1 MAQSF
6 NITAKL
12 NIQAPTNLAQVRSDI
27 ASNLKNIPVNLS
39 FQVPKAL
46 NSKLNQLNKSIP
58 TFSNNLDIM
67 SASAKT
73 ATAAINQLNSAF
85 QKMQIQSNAL
95 TPATKQLNSVARSS
109 AQAGKDIQNF
119 GKQAGIALRRFAAFA
134 VGASALV
141 GTVQSLRTAIKEAA
155 DFQNELV
162 RLSQVTSRPLVG
174 LKGISDQVTE
184 LATNFGVSS
193 NDILKAAT
201 TLAQAGFRAEELRA
215 SLDTL
220 AKTTLA
226 PTFDTIEKTTEGLIA
241 TFNQFSLKADE
252 IASSFDAINAVSAR
266 YAVESGDIIEAVKRA
281 GGAFVQTGGNLN
293 EFLALFTAV
302 RDTTRQS
309 AETIA
314 TGFNTIFTRLQRP
327 QTIKF
332 LQEIGVE
339 VVDLEGKFVGPY
351 KAVQALNEALSSLK
365 PGDIRFAQIAE
376 QLGGY
381 RQIPRLIPL
390 IREFA
395 LAQEA
400 YGVALS
406 GQGSLN
412 RDAIK
417 SQDSL
422 ARQFQK
428 VQEQFFAMVRSFGE
442 NQQIKQTLQILLD
455 LSSASIK
462 LVDSLKPLI
471 PLIGII
477 GAIRGGAFISNIAK
491 GIRSGR
497 TFARGGLVPG
507 SGDSDSVPA
516 MLMPGEFVIRKKA
529 VQEIGVDRLEGYN
542 QGSYQR
548 KASGGSAYL
557 SGFSS
562 GESKLLNNYLWAFT
576 SKTGYKPNELAKS
589 INKSNMPG
597 YAGLFTPGPNID
609 FFSPG
614 RIEIGNTKDLKG
626 TLFHEL
632 AHGLDYKLGNQM
644 PSAFTNQA
652 SLDFVNSFSAGL
664 EKINIGKYI
673 NKPGYNYITQIEELF
688 AEGVAQ
694 TLNPSKLY
702 GTNLK
707 LPTQTLFEMSK
718 IAKSGIFRRRAYG
731 GSVGSVPTLL
741 TPGEFVINKDAAQSI
756 GLNGLYKLNNA
767 DKVQQFNNGGLVRF
781 ANGGLS
787 RGTPY
792 QRGLVRTFSRGT
804 RQKAKN
810 FATGTKKILS
820 GYGTPTAAFALQAT
834 AGQPYE
840 PIIGETQESFQRN
853 SATSNFATS
862 VSAGLIAGSVT
873 PGPLPVKLAVGAL
886 TAFATG
892 LTTSANQLKE
902 FKINQLN
909 QEVNNFT
916 DTLQRYSSN
925 LGEVLDNPQATP
937 EEIRKAIA
945 ENKNVG
951 GFDLKSIF
959 ARARETSSEATTI
972 ESVGRFFDKNI
983 TNSFGIESFFGP
995 TDAELRK
1002 RGSDAATALS
1012 ADAATSLSEQANK
1025 LLRAEIKAGGTVN
1038 TPEQIKAVL
1047 GGVFDQLITATT
1059 ESDKISRAEAEKKQI
1074 ERLTRNTRP
1083 EAGLAELEKLAIAAN
1098 KSASRLQEFATT
1110 VVDFGNNVEAMNIKF
1125 SGDLNELESRLSG
1138 GFARDTSLDGL
1149 SLFGRTGQLLGEQF
1163 GKSLENAV
1171 NKGLI
1176 TPELAGFGR
1185 DVSQTTQNLPA
1196 ILKTFLSTSK
1206 IEDIQNTEVVKGLV
1220 DQLQLTTP
1228 QLAESLKTSLS
1239 QTIGSLNASP
1249 GSRGTSELEKAIRN
1263 PESVIEEVLDT
1274 STGAISGAFNAV
1286 LEQSRQLQERQI
1298 KIEEKR
1304 LQVEQEIVSQLTQS
1318 SDLSFERDRLAASFG
1333 GRLEFTAGDN
1343 RQRDLFNNL
1352 GVSGSVD
1359 EISQRIQELN
1369 ATRREGLSP
1378 QEQSGIIS
1386 ETTRLTQALQS
1397 LTNVSELTK
1406 VSFEKL
1412 QRANEKQQ
1420 AKGQIAR
1427 SIFKGGEVLQ
1437 NTLRDASIIA
1447 QVKSVGSLN
1456 GASGQFITQFLEALE
1471 GPIGKLLPPEFL
1483 RQVAENTGGAQGDL
1497 LRTIASVSDEE
1508 KKIQQE
1514 IIKVYNQGIQ
1524 ASNALADITAQ
1535 NMGSIDS
1542 LNATLS
1548 DSFNTQLL
1556 TSQKDLTTAM
1566 QNLTVVFREAYPEG
1580 KSAGG
1585 PVYAAKGFTPR
1596 GTDTVPA
1603 LMGNKPFMLTPGEF
1617 VINARSSRKYRP
1629 ILEALNNDTMYAA
1642 DGFDLSGFDK
1652 KQQKIINNVLNRISS
1667 VLTIKDDAN
1676 NIIKPFNINDFVNN
1690 ITSSDKLNNPQGILK
1705 RPALG
1710 LSSFLR
1716 KAKKS
1721 NIYINPGISNND
1733 LSYVLSHEI
1742 GHSIYR
1748 KLGLPNSSKL
1758 ITEILPNLEKQ
1769 RTSLIDKNLIRA
1781 NKPNLMVQLANLDSE
1796 KFYSE
1801 AFADNFSASI
1811 FADTDTKSF
1820 QNKYGGSARPTSL
1833 SKLQRS
1839 SLASIPQLIK
1849 QTILTGNSN
1858 PSKKSQTVKLTP
1870 NQIAEIEESEKI
1882 KKQLT
1887 STPKNISK
1895 KTLESNFD
1903 IGDTKGARNQG
1914 GSAKDLIARA
1924 RAAKKI
1930 GTPTQV
1936 QKAIENLTRI
1946 PTQQR
1951 APSDDIRLNKLI
1963 QDRINDAPPG
1973 SLVGTNDLRSPT
1985 RGLGFGPNPGQYD
1998 VLPSIPQGGAVDLSA
2013 IKPVNNLSQ
2022 INPIEEQIKQVKEST
2037 RYKLRRPDRNR
2048 GPAKQLIYGQNIKP
2062 LGQEP
2067 FSLSNVQ
2074 NFDTSTPNIK
2084 PGPAYAL
2091 ENSLPILGNQSD
2103 PRLPIIPGEGR
2114 KSFLPIQEYD
2124 NIINQ
2129 QKIKILLNDR
2139 ILAEQANNSFKNIV
2153 NEIDGSATP
2162 FPNRTTDPRLPIVNQ
2177 RSLQNIIKNSNSRKG
2192 IVPFKPNNTSLG
2204 SNADVSNIKSPNVLT
2219 SDKYKPDSRYK
2230 TKKVKPYPQ
2239 FRPSIS
2245 SRAFS
2250 ALGNAT
2256 QSTGN
2261 AFNSV
2266 GRAIGQNKAVKS
2278 VGRTFGNALPVVGAT
2293 LDIFDT
2299 AVQANTIRENGL
2311 TTERGANLA
2320 ASATNTGLG
2329 IAALFGVAG
2338 AGFGAPAYLAGLG
2351 GQYVL
2356 NRTADEIDRRGQEK
2370 YGQSILKDGANLSEE
2385 TQLLL
2390 SGNKDALKEFDTRT
2404 GRKNQGVL
2412 SGMGS
2417 RILGVGAAKLQG
2429 RKSSK
2434 EKSQSIA
2441 NNIKNGR
2448 ELFNQ
2453 ELGSIRNAPR
2463 NPTLGGYSSSYSFE
2477 SNEQVEARIKEERR
2491 IAEENKAKLKAANE
2505 SSFTND
2511 PRAIFN
2517 GKQYEIEYGR
2527 TSNSLPRKSDFRVE
2541 TRLSGKRRENLEER
2555 RAERAARVEAQEK
2568 SRGANNTRA
2577 DVKEQVQKDIAAPV
2591 PGGPDLAQM
2600 DGLVNKIDSLMK
2612 NLDKLNGIEMTVKVQ
2627 DIKVDLTGAD
2637 AINKM
2642 TDAMKNVVGNA
2653 IVEHINTSLKL
2664 TSDKIPPMAQGNV

>member
-12 NIQAPTNLAQVRSDI
+12 NIQAPTNLSQVRSSI

-39 FQVPKAL
+39 FQVPKSL
-46 NSKLNQLNKSIP
+46 NSKLNQLNRAIP
-58 TFSNNLDIM
+58 TFSANLDKM

-85 QKMQIQSNAL
+85 QKLQVQTNAL
-95 TPATKQLNSVARSS
+95 TPATRQLNQVSKASSQASKDMRS
-109 AQAGKDIQNF
+109 F
-119 GKQAGIALRRFAAFA
+119 GEQAGIALRRFAAFA

-141 GTVQSLRTAIKEAA
+141 GTVQSLRTAIKETA

-162 RLSQVTSRPLVG
+162 RLSQVTSRPLSG
-174 LKGISDQVTE
+174 LKSISDQVTQ

-339 VVDLEGKFVGPY
+339 VVDLEGKFVGPF
-351 KAVQALNEALSSLK
+351 KAVKALNEALASLQ
-365 PGDIRFAQIAE
+365 PGDVRFAQIAE

-417 SQDSL
+417 SQASL

-428 VQEQFFAMVRSFGE
+428 VQEQFFAMVRGFGE
-442 NQQIKQTLQILLD
+442 NQQIKQTLQLLLD

-462 LVDSLKPLI
+462 LVDSLKPI
-471 PLIGII
+471 VPLLGII
-477 GAIRGGAFISNIAK
+477 GAFRGGAFIGSLFK
-491 GIRSGR
+491 GVRSGR

-507 SGDSDSVPA
+507 SGDSDSVSA

-529 VQEIGVDRLEGYN
+529 VQEIGVDRLEGLN

-548 KASGGSAYL
+548 RASGGSTYL
-557 SGFSS
+557 SGFSTS
-562 GESKLLNNYLWAFT
+562 ESKLLNNYLGFFAR
-576 SKTGYKPNELAKS
+576 KTGYKPNELAKS
-589 INKSNMPG
+589 VNKSNIPG

-614 RIEIGNTKDLKG
+614 RIDIGKTKDFKG

-652 SLDFVNSFSAGL
+652 SLDFIGRFSKGL

-673 NKPGYNYITQIEELF
+673 SKAGYNYITTPEELF

-707 LPTQTLFEMSK
+707 LPTKTLSEMSK
-718 IAKSGIFRRRAYG
+718 IAQSGIFRRRASG
-731 GSVGSVPTLL
+731 GSAGSVPTLL

-804 RQKAKN
+804 RQRAKN
-810 FATGTKKILS
+810 FATGTKKFLS
-820 GYGTPTAAFALQAT
+820 GYGVPTAAFGLQSI

-840 PIIGETQESFQRN
+840 PTIGETQESFQRN
-853 SATSNFATS
+853 SAPSTFATS
-862 VSAGLIAGSVT
+862 VSAGLIAGSVV
-873 PGPLPVKLAVGAL
+873 PGPLPVKLVVGAL

-892 LTTSANQLKE
+892 LSVSSNQLKE
-902 FKINQLN
+902 FKLNQLN

-916 DTLQRYSSN
+916 DTLQRYSSS
-925 LGEVLDNPQATP
+925 LSEVLDNPEATP
-937 EEIRKAIA
+937 EEIRKAI
-945 ENKNVG
+945 ENNREVG
-951 GFDLKSIF
+951 AFNLTSIF
-959 ARARETSSEATTI
+959 ARTRETASEATAL
-972 ESVGRFFDKNI
+972 ESVGRFVD
-983 TNSFGIESFFGP
+983 TNLFGASYFGP
-995 TDAELRK
+995 SDSELKK
-1002 RGSDAATALS
+1002 RGNDAATAL
-1012 ADAATSLSEQANK
+1012 ATDATNSLSEQANK

-1038 TPEQIKAVL
+1038 TPEQIKAAL
-1047 GGVFDQLITATT
+1047 GGVFEQLVTATI
-1059 ESDKISRAEAEKKQI
+1059 ESDKISRAEAEKKQL

-1083 EAGLAELEKLAIAAN
+1083 DAQFKELERLAEAAN
-1098 KSASRLQEFATT
+1098 KSTSRLQEFATT
-1110 VVDFGNNVEAMNIKF
+1110 VVEFGNNVEAMSVKF
-1125 SGDLNELESRLSG
+1125 GGDLSELESRLTG
-1138 GFARDTSLDGL
+1138 GFARNTSLDGL
-1149 SLFGRTGQLLGEQF
+1149 SLFGRSGQLSGEQF
-1163 GKSLENAV
+1163 GKSLESAV
-1171 NKGLI
+1171 SQGLV
-1176 TPELAGFGR
+1176 TPELANFGR
-1185 DVSQTTQNLPA
+1185 DISQTSQNLPN

-1206 IEDIQNTEVVKGLV
+1206 IEDIQNTETVKGLV

-1228 QLAESLKTSLS
+1228 QLAESLKTVLS
-1239 QTIGSLNASP
+1239 NTVGSLDTSP
-1249 GSRGTSELEKAIRN
+1249 GSRGASELEKAIRN
-1263 PESVIEEVLDT
+1263 PEAIIDEVLSQ
-1274 STGAISGAFNAV
+1274 STGAVGGVFNAV

-1318 SDLSFERDRLAASFG
+1318 SDLSFERDRLAASFA
-1333 GRLEFTAGDN
+1333 GRPEFTAGDN

-1359 EISQRIQELN
+1359 EITQRIQELN

-1378 QEQSGIIS
+1378 QEQSSIIS

-1427 SIFKGGEVLQ
+1427 SIFKGGEALQ
-1437 NTLRDASIIA
+1437 NNLRDASIIA
-1447 QVKSVGSLN
+1447 QVKSVGSLT
-1456 GASGQFITQFLEALE
+1456 GASGPFITQFLEALE

-1483 RQVAENTGGAQGDL
+1483 RQIAENTGGGEGDL

-1524 ASNALADITAQ
+1524 ASNALADITEA
-1535 NMGSIDS
+1535 NMNSIDA
-1542 LNATLS
+1542 LNTQLGE
-1548 DSFNTQLL
+1548 SFNQQLL
-1556 TSQKDLTTAM
+1556 TSQQALTTAM
-1566 QNLTVVFREAYPEG
+1566 TNLTEAFKQAYPTG
-1580 KSAGG
+1580 KSDGG
-1585 PVYAAKGFTPR
+1585 LIYAAKGFTPR

-1617 VINARSSRKYRP
+1617 VINAKSSRKYRP
-1629 ILEALNNDTMYAA
+1629 ILEALNNDTIYAA
-1642 DGFDLSGFDK
+1642 NGHKPSQFNKEQQSTIQRLSNRTQKLFGFTFEDMIDRIMPREYQTKNKIGGYAPKYNAVGIHPKLTGDKFAFTTMHEVGHGLNQKLKLTDSSEFISLAQRFEAQRDSLLNLRPGNDSPKDARVLYGRSSKTMQDIFEDNTFLYNEESFADMFAFSRNKPKNLSDEQTKLNEDIRNFIKEKYG
-1652 KQQKIINNVLNRISS
+1652 QYQKTGSTV
-1667 VLTIKDDAN
+1667 D
-1676 NIIKPFNINDFVNN
+1676 IIKPNELTVDQINA
-1690 ITSSDKLNNPQGILK
+1690 IREEQ
-1705 RPALG
+1705 A
-1710 LSSFLR
+1710 
-1716 KAKKS
+1716 
-1721 NIYINPGISNND
+1721 INE
-1733 LSYVLSHEI
+1733 L
-1742 GHSIYR
+1742 
-1748 KLGLPNSSKL
+1748 
-1758 ITEILPNLEKQ
+1758 NLEKQ
-1769 RTSLIDKNLIRA
+1769 LKRRLAAETTGGFYTPDAPPARLGRIDMA
-1781 NKPNLMVQLANLDSE
+1781 AH
-1796 KFYSE
+1796 
-1801 AFADNFSASI
+1801 
-1811 FADTDTKSF
+1811 
-1820 QNKYGGSARPTSL
+1820 
-1833 SKLQRS
+1833 
-1839 SLASIPQLIK
+1839 
-1849 QTILTGNSN
+1849 
-1858 PSKKSQTVKLTP
+1858 
-1870 NQIAEIEESEKI
+1870 
-1882 KKQLT
+1882 
-1887 STPKNISK
+1887 
-1895 KTLESNFD
+1895 
-1903 IGDTKGARNQG
+1903 
-1914 GSAKDLIARA
+1914 
-1924 RAAKKI
+1924 RAAKKA
-1930 GTPTQV
+1930 GTPT
-1936 QKAIENLTRI
+1936 
-1946 PTQQR
+1946 TQR
-1951 APSDDIRLNKLI
+1951 TPSDDVRLNKLI
-1963 QDRINDAPPG
+1963 QDRINDNPPG

-1998 VLPSIPQGGAVDLSA
+1998 VLPTAPGGGPVDLSA
-2013 IKPVNNLSQ
+2013 IKPIDSPNNLSQ
-2022 INPIEEQIKQVKEST
+2022 VNPIAEQIKQVQEST

-2048 GPAKQLIYGQNIKP
+2048 GPAKQPIYGQNIKP
-2062 LGQEP
+2062 LGQKP
-2067 FSLSNVQ
+2067 FGLSNVK

-2084 PGPAYAL
+2084 PGSSYAL
-2091 ENSLPILGNQSD
+2091 ENSLPILNNQSD
-2103 PRLPIIPGEGR
+2103 PRLPIVPGEGR
-2114 KSFLPIQEYD
+2114 KQFLPIQEYD
-2124 NIINQ
+2124 NALNQ
-2129 QKIKILLNDR
+2129 KQIRTLLNDR
-2139 ILAEQANNSFKNIV
+2139 ILAEQADNSFTNIV

-2162 FPNRTTDPRLPIVNQ
+2162 FPNRPTDPRLPITNQ
-2177 RSLQNIIKNSNSRKG
+2177 RSLQDIIKNSN
-2192 IVPFKPNNTSLG
+2192 KPNISSFGPNI
-2204 SNADVSNIKSPNVLT
+2204 DVSNIKSPNVLT
-2219 SDKYKPDSRYK
+2219 SDKYKPNNRYK
-2230 TKKVKPYPQ
+2230 TKAIKKPPQPSPTGYLYKGPSKPSTALKVA
-2239 FRPSIS
+2239 SG
-2245 SRAFS
+2245 
-2250 ALGNAT
+2250 AL
-2256 QSTGN
+2256 Q
-2261 AFNSV
+2261 
-2266 GRAIGQNKAVKS
+2266 
-2278 VGRTFGNALPVVGAT
+2278 
-2293 LDIFDT
+2293 
-2299 AVQANTIRENGL
+2299 TI
-2311 TTERGANLA
+2311 
-2320 ASATNTGLG
+2320 
-2329 IAALFGVAG
+2329 GVAG
-2338 AGFGAPAYLAGLG
+2338 SAYEVYSGINTLNDDSKKVDKTDTALQTGTGLAQIASGGTGLALTAAEMFGGVATGAATVPLLGATAGGLA
-2351 GQYVL
+2351 V
-2356 NRTADEIDRRGQEK
+2356 TSAIDYGIASEERRASEK
-2370 YGQSILKDGANLSEE
+2370 YGQSALQDSMRYGGKDRYSEDTTIGLRNDLTPEEKQEAYRQLDLQSGRRNSSILSN
-2385 TQLLL
+2385 
-2390 SGNKDALKEFDTRT
+2390 
-2404 GRKNQGVL
+2404 
-2412 SGMGS
+2412 MGQ
-2417 RILGVGAAKLQG
+2417 RILTQGTSAGNVGRAKRAARTAVEERAKNAEFFNSPLA
-2429 RKSSK
+2429 KK
-2434 EKSQSIA
+2434 MDEY
-2441 NNIKNGR
+2441 NNRPVVGPDRSRPIN
-2448 ELFNQ
+2448 
-2453 ELGSIRNAPR
+2453 SMS
-2463 NPTLGGYSSSYSFE
+2463 GYSSSYSFE

-2491 IAEENKAKLKAANE
+2491 IATENKAKLKAANE
-2505 SSFTND
+2505 ASFAND
-2511 PRAIFN
+2511 PKAIFN
-2517 GKQYEIEYGR
+2517 GKQYGIEYGR

-2541 TRLSGKRRENLEER
+2541 TKLSGNRRDNLEER
-2555 RAERAARVEAQEK
+2555 RVERAARVEAQK
-2568 SRGANNTRA
+2568 SKDTTRTTRQ
-2577 DVKEQVQKDIAAPV
+2577 DVKEQVQKDLAAPV
-2591 PGGPDLAQM
+2591 PSGSGGPDMAQM
-2600 DGLVNKIDSLMK
+2600 DGLVSKIDSLMK

-2653 IVEHINTSLKL
+2653 VVEHINTSLKL
-2664 TSDKIPPMAQGNV
+2664 TNERIPPMTQGNA